1 MELWVILLIMISST
15 LMIASTSISI
25 QCIKD
30 NSKTNQKFSIAML
43 VIAIL
48 VLLVSFYLT
57 FVHFNEPVAPV
68 L

>member
-1 MELWVILLIMISST
+1 MDFLVIILIMLTST

-30 NSKTNQKFSIAML
+30 NTKMNQKFSIG
-43 VIAIL
+43 
-48 VLLVSFYLT
+48 LLVSAIIALLGSFYLT
-57 FVHFNEPVAPV
+57 YDYFKTPS

>member
-1 MELWVILLIMISST
+1 VILLIMLTST

-30 NSKTNQKFSIAML
+30 NTKTNQKFSIGML
-43 VIAIL
+43 IVSIL

-57 FVHFNEPVAPV
+57 FVHFNEPVVPA

>member
-1 MELWVILLIMISST
+1 VILLIMLTST

-30 NSKTNQKFSIAML
+30 NKKTNQQFSIAML
-43 VIAIL
+43 IVSIL
-48 VLLVSFYLT
+48 ILLVSFYLT
-57 FVHFNEPVAPV
+57 FVHFKEPVIPPA

>member
-1 MELWVILLIMISST
+1 MELWVILLIMLTST

-30 NSKTNQKFSIAML
+30 NTKTNQKFSIGML
-43 VIAIL
+43 IVSIL

-57 FVHFNEPVAPV
+57 FVHFNEPVVPA